1 MYPLIKDLPTSHITQ
16 TQSMLNLLEVMM
28 KSFSFR
34 YLRLDGSTAVNKRQ
48 GIIDKF
54 NNDPTVFL
62 MILSTRT
69 GNSPSSIIVPLHP
82 PFFD

>member
-1 MYPLIKDLPTSHITQ
+1 MIYYFCMTQ

-69 GNSPSSIIVPLHP
+69 GDP
-82 PFFD
+82 PPPPPT